1 MRGVGCPHVLSARRR
16 SRSKRCPRRQD
27 LSPGAVTFIMRI
39 NMAKKINI
47 AKLNGTEFQKRVWVE
62 LTKIKKGTVITYK
75 ELAKKIGR
83 PLAVRA
89 VANAVGMNPCA
100 PEIPCHR
107 VVRSDGS
114 LGGYSGKGGVKT
126 KIKLLRQEGFSGV

>member
-1 MRGVGCPHVLSARRR
+1 
-16 SRSKRCPRRQD
+16 
-27 LSPGAVTFIMRI
+27 
-39 NMAKKINI
+39 MAKKINI

-62 LTKIKKGTVITYK
+62 LVKIKKGTVITYK

-89 VANAVGMNPCA
+89 VANAVGANPCA

-126 KIKLLRQEGFSGV
+126 KIKLLKQEGFSGV

>member
-1 MRGVGCPHVLSARRR
+1 
-16 SRSKRCPRRQD
+16 
-27 LSPGAVTFIMRI
+27 
-39 NMAKKINI
+39 MAKKINI
-47 AKLNGTEFQKRVWVE
+47 AKLNGTEFQKRVWTE

-89 VANAVGMNPCA
+89 VANAVGANPCA

-107 VVRSDGS
+107 VVRTDGS

-126 KIKLLRQEGFSGV
+126 KIKLLKQEGFSGV